1 MNILFDETQKER
13 GSINQNFERLAELL
27 EEEGHKIRR
36 YTSYPIKYTSINNSD
51 IFVFLCPDGS
61 KLYGHEVKAL
71 LRYVDEGGCLVI
83 FDNAGGDKGLNTNMN
98 TLLKHFDIELVANQI
113 FDYQN
118 FDLELESN
126 VIVTKLY
133 KHAFTEGIEKLTIV
147 SSCSVNP
154 GKNVKEIARTQSSS
168 DPPSATVMATSS
180 YGLGSVFVCGSYL
193 MFSDRKAGIDLSDN
207 RKIIKNIFE
216 HIAESPLSEATAQ
229 EEEIEAEEITEE
241 VPVIEEPSEVPL
253 SKVDMVKEVLQKG
266 GTDSVKQEVIKAMD
280 LLKEEVR
287 GTKTEIKEPP
297 KMQKEDIYEAIA
309 IIEELE
315 KEIDS
320 LNIEDPGYRDIL
332 ITDMARRQGIDYT
345 QILPYLEKMRARKKG
360 KKPAEKKGRPGEVD
374 LDAVP
379 TPPMPEPDAFERE
392 VKFFEEPRESI
403 REIQKLSGVES
414 QIGDTNFSELVTT
427 LKEFKNSVD
436 VLSANLIHL
445 LSEILIEMKEQRK
458 RKK

>member
-1 MNILFDETQKER
+1 MIILFDETQKER
-13 GSINQNFERLAELL
+13 GSINQNFEKLAELL
-27 EEEGHKIRR
+27 EKEGHTIRR
-36 YTSYPIKYTSINNSD
+36 YSSYPIKYTSISNSD

-71 LRYVDEGGCLVI
+71 LRYVDEGGCLLI
-83 FDNAGGDKGLNTNMN
+83 FANAGGDKGLNTNMN
-98 TLLKHFDIELVANQI
+98 TLLKHFDLELVANQI

-118 FDLELESN
+118 FELELESN
-126 VIVTKLY
+126 VVVTKLY
-133 KHAFTEGIEKLTIV
+133 KHAFTEGVESLSIV

-168 DPPSATVMATSS
+168 DPPSATVMATTS

-193 MFSDRKAGIDLSDN
+193 MFSDRKAGIDLRDN
-207 RKIIKNIFE
+207 SKLIKNVFE
-216 HIAESPLSEATAQ
+216 HIAESPLSETTAQ
-229 EEEIEAEEITEE
+229 EEVESEEEEEI
-241 VPVIEEPSEVPL
+241 PVIEEPQEEVF

-266 GTDSVKQEVIKAMD
+266 EADSVKQEVIKAMD

-287 GTKTEIKEPP
+287 GSKIEAVEIP

-345 QILPYLEKMRARKKG
+345 QVLPYLEKMRLRKKG
-360 KKPAEKKGRPGEVD
+360 KKPTETKPKPGEVD
-374 LDAVP
+374 LSAVP
-379 TPPMPEPDAFERE
+379 TPPMPEPDAFERD
-392 VKFFEEPRESI
+392 VKFYEEPHKSI
-403 REIQKLSGVES
+403 REIQELSAVKGQV
-414 QIGDTNFSELVTT
+414 GDANLAELITV
-427 LKEFKNSVD
+427 LKEFKNSID

-445 LSEILIEMKEQRK
+445 LSEILIEMKEQPKRRK
-458 RKK
+458 

>member
-13 GSINQNFERLAELL
+13 GSVNQNFEKLAELL
-27 EEEGHKIRR
+27 ENEGHKIRR
-36 YTSYPIKYTSINNSD
+36 YSSYPIKYSSISNSD

-71 LRYVDEGGCLVI
+71 LRYVDEGGCLTI
-83 FDNAGGDKGLNTNMN
+83 FANAGGDKGLNTNMN

-113 FDYQN
+113 FDYKN

-126 VIVTKLY
+126 AVVTKLY
-133 KHAFTEGIEKLTIV
+133 NHAFTQEVEKLTII
-147 SSCSVNP
+147 SCCSINP
-154 GKNVKEIARTQSSS
+154 GKNVEEIARTQSSS
-168 DPPSATVMATSS
+168 DPPSATVMVTTS

-229 EEEIEAEEITEE
+229 EEETEIEE
-241 VPVIEEPSEVPL
+241 VVIEKKPPQESM
-253 SKVDMVKEVLQKG
+253 SRVDMVKEALEKG
-266 GTDSVKQEVIKAMD
+266 ETDSIKQEVMKAMD
-280 LLKEEVR
+280 MLKEEVR
-287 GTKTEIKEPP
+287 GTKVEYQEVP

-345 QILPYLEKMRARKKG
+345 QVIPYLEKMRARKKG
-360 KKPAEKKGRPGEVD
+360 KKPAEEKRTKPGEVD

-379 TPPMPEPDAFERE
+379 TPQMPEPDAFERE
-392 VKFFEEPRESI
+392 VKFFEEPHKSI
-403 REIQKLSGVES
+403 KEIQEITGIES
-414 QIGDTNFSELVTT
+414 QIGDANLSELIKT
-427 LKEFKNSVD
+427 LKEFKNSID

-445 LSEILIEMKEQRK
+445 LSEILIEMKEQQKRRK
-458 RKK
+458 

>member
-13 GSINQNFERLAELL
+13 GSINQNFEKLADLL
-27 EEEGHKIRR
+27 EKEGHKIRR
-36 YTSYPIKYTSINNSD
+36 YSSYPIKYTSISKSD

-83 FDNAGGDKGLNTNMN
+83 FANAGGDKGLNTNLN

-118 FDLELESN
+118 FDLKLESN
-126 VIVTKLY
+126 VVVTKLY
-133 KHAFTEGIEKLTIV
+133 KHDFTQNVEGVTIV
-147 SSCSVNP
+147 SGCSINP
-154 GKNVKEIARTQSSS
+154 GKNVKEIARTQASS
-168 DPPSATVMATSS
+168 DPPSATVMVTTS
-180 YGLGSVFVCGSYL
+180 YGLGTVFVCGSYL
-193 MFSDRKAGIDLSDN
+193 MFSDRKAGIDLRHN
-207 RKIIKNIFE
+207 RTIIKNIFE
-216 HIAESPLSEATAQ
+216 KIVESPLSETIEQ
-229 EEEIEAEEITEE
+229 EEEAELEEINKEITVEE
-241 VPVIEEPSEVPL
+241 TPSMEVM

-266 GTDSVKQEVIKAMD
+266 ETDSVKQEVIKAMD
-280 LLKEEVR
+280 MLKEEVR
-287 GTKTEIKEPP
+287 GTKTEPVEMP

-345 QILPYLEKMRARKKG
+345 QVLPYLEKMRARETK
-360 KKPAEKKGRPGEVD
+360 KKPKEARGRPGEVD
-374 LDAVP
+374 LSAVP
-379 TPPMPEPDAFERE
+379 TPPMPEPDSFERD
-392 VKFFEEPRESI
+392 VKFFEEPHKSI
-403 REIQKLSGVES
+403 REIQELTEVKS
-414 QIGDTNFSELVTT
+414 QIGETSLSELINT

>member
-1 MNILFDETQKER
+1 LNILFDETQKER
-13 GSINQNFERLAELL
+13 GSINQNFEKLAELL
-27 EEEGHKIRR
+27 ENEGHTIRR
-36 YTSYPIKYTSINNSD
+36 YSSYPIKYTSITNSD

-83 FDNAGGDKGLNTNMN
+83 LANAGGDKGLNTNMN

-126 VIVTKLY
+126 VIVSKIY
-133 KHAFTEGIEKLTIV
+133 KHAFTKDVEKLTII
-147 SSCSVNP
+147 SSCSINP

-168 DPPSATVMATSS
+168 DPPSATVMVTTS

-193 MFSDRKAGIDLSDN
+193 MFSDRKAGIDLSN
-207 RKIIKNIFE
+207 NKTLIKNIFE
-216 HIAESPLSEATAQ
+216 NIAESPLSETTAQ
-229 EEEIEAEEITEE
+229 EEEDEEELVEEAPVFEEIPEE
-241 VPVIEEPSEVPL
+241 VM

-266 GTDSVKQEVIKAMD
+266 ETDSVKQEVIKAMD

-287 GTKTEIKEPP
+287 GTKTEEMEPP

-345 QILPYLEKMRARKKG
+345 QVLPYLEKMRARKKG
-360 KKPAEKKGRPGEVD
+360 KKQAEKKTKPGEVD
-374 LDAVP
+374 LSAVP
-379 TPPMPEPDAFERE
+379 TPPMPEPDEFERD
-392 VKFFEEPRESI
+392 VKFFEEPHKSI
-403 REIQKLSGVES
+403 REIQGLTEVTTSINEANLVEL
-414 QIGDTNFSELVTT
+414 IKT
-427 LKEFKNSVD
+427 LKEFKNSID
-436 VLSANLIHL
+436 VLSANLIHI
-445 LSEILIEMKEQRK
+445 LSEILIEMKEQP
-458 RKK
+458 KKKK